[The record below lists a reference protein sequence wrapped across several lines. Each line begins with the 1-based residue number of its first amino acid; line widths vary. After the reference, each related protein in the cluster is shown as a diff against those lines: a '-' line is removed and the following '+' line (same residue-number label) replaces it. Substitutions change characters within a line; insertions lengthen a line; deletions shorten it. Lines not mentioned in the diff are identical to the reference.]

1 MPLGLSTSLLQPS
14 TSGSFDR
21 VEQRQAK
28 TIVDGVFERILGKVI
43 GGEIPPGGA
52 VNELALAAEFNV
64 SRGPVREAVKRL
76 QGTGLITKEPFLKAR
91 VINLTVSDMIQIFQL
106 REAVEAMSVRLATM
120 TMSSAEIDDLL
131 LAFSSGKNGSE
142 MPVLDIHVRIA
153 EGSGNERIR
162 ALLCEELYY
171 LLRLYR
177 VQSGRM
183 PGRRETAYSEHWQI
197 LRAMKARDPDLAE
210 SLMRAHIARATQTL
224 QNLLVEQGAAPGN
237 GPGTGPE
244 PRPGRSRGKS

>member
-1 MPLGLSTSLLQPS
+1 
-14 TSGSFDR
+14 
-21 VEQRQAK
+21 VENKQQ
-28 TIVDGVFERILGKVI
+28 TTLVDGVFDRLLFKIIEGQ
-43 GGEIPPGGA
+43 IPPGGA

-76 QGTGLITKEPFLKAR
+76 QGTGLITKEPYLKAR
-91 VINLTVSDMIQIFQL
+91 VINLTVADMVQIFQL
-106 REAVEAMSVRLATM
+106 REAVEAMSIRLATINM
-120 TMSSAEIDDLL
+120 TSADIDDMLSE
-131 LAFSSGKNGSE
+131 FTSSKGTVEK
-142 MPVLDIHVRIA
+142 PVLDIHVRIA

-162 ALLCEELYY
+162 ALLCDELYY

-183 PGRRETAYSEHWQI
+183 PGRKETAYSEHWQI

-224 QNLLVEQGAAPGN
+224 QNLLVEQSAN
-237 GPGTGPE
+237 GHDKAVAHTP
-244 PRPGRSRGKS
+244 

>member
-1 MPLGLSTSLLQPS
+1 MEQKQSKTLVDDV
-14 TSGSFDR
+14 FDR
-21 VEQRQAK
+21 
-28 TIVDGVFERILGKVI
+28 ILFKVI
-43 GGEIPPGGA
+43 DGQIPPGGA
-52 VNELALAAEFNV
+52 VNELSLAAEFNV

-76 QGTGLITKEPFLKAR
+76 QGTGLITKEPYLKAR

-106 REAVEAMSVRLATM
+106 REAVEAMSVKLATL

-131 LAFSSGKNGSE
+131 ADFTNVKGSVE
-142 MPVLDIHVRIA
+142 KPALDIHVRIA

-162 ALLCEELYY
+162 SLLCDELYY

-183 PGRRETAYSEHWQI
+183 PGRKETAYSEHWQI

-210 SLMRAHIARATQTL
+210 SLMRAHISRATQTL
-224 QNLLVEQGAAPGN
+224 QNLLLEQGDGVLAAAERARVN
-237 GPGTGPE
+237 KQAA
-244 PRPGRSRGKS
+244 SLAADA